1 MVKGTFEWEMRG
13 QKYKDTD
20 DTDSTDDFKKHFA
33 YICAYTYAR
42 KSLEITV
49 SSVSVFR
56 ERFENVRVDAKR
68 LIFPVIAFLK
78 RSSAASAPSLFR

>member
-33 YICAYTYAR
+33 YIYAHIR
-42 KSLEITV
+42 TRESL
-49 SSVSVFR
+49 
-56 ERFENVRVDAKR
+56 
-68 LIFPVIAFLK
+68 
-78 RSSAASAPSLFR
+78 

>member
-1 MVKGTFEWEMRG
+1 MRG

-33 YICAYTYAR
+33 YICAYTYAK

-56 ERFENVRVDAKR
+56 ERFENVSGYNCWLMEDVFFYN
-68 LIFPVIAFLK
+68 LT
-78 RSSAASAPSLFR
+78 SGGTG

>member
-33 YICAYTYAR
+33 YICAYTYAW
-42 KSLEITV
+42 KVIKPLSHL
-49 SSVSVFR
+49 SPLF
-56 ERFENVRVDAKR
+56 
-68 LIFPVIAFLK
+68 LINIELIYEC
-78 RSSAASAPSLFR
+78 